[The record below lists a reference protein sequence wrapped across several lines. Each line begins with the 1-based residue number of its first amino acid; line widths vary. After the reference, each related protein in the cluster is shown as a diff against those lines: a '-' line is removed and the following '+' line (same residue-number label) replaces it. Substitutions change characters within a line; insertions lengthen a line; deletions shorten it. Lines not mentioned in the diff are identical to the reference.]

1 MGSLFMKGGTLSKTR
16 DQEEMH
22 IHEGSK
28 AEFSSSYGAWK
39 GLWNEV
45 GAHINGQISLL
56 NAHGQSLSV
65 EGDGDDGS
73 AQAFHG
79 SLMLFTSTKK

>member
-1 MGSLFMKGGTLSKTR
+1 MKEARAKY
-16 DQEEMH
+16 
-22 IHEGSK
+22 
-28 AEFSSSYGAWK
+28 SSSYGAWK

-45 GAHINGQISLL
+45 GAHRHGGSLLLKAQGQI
-56 NAHGQSLSV
+56 LSG

-73 AQAFHG
+73 SQAFHG